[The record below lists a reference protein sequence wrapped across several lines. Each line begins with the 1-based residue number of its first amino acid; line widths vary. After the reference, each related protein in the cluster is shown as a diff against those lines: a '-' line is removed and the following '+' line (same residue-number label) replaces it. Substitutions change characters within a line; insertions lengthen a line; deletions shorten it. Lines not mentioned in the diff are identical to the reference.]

1 MSARHEFFALFTVPS
16 NAGMCTKSIY
26 CLINLILTPV
36 LLIGRSYYIYIL
48 PCIGSFFHFL
58 FLKCL
63 QACGCVKSCYKPF
76 TDPEFPPNNKSL
88 GNDDLHKWARLSQ
101 MVVKHRSGRDAPAD
115 CLFNDSISAKDIAQG
130 AMGDCWLMAAIATLC
145 ERPALISNCF
155 VTRAFNPF
163 GKYKIRLFDQSKNKF
178 VILTID
184 DYVPVNPTTLKPMY
198 SHLITNEI
206 WPLLLEKAYAK
217 LKGSY
222 EKLNGGLPLD
232 AMRTLTGYSG
242 EHIIL
247 SNDKKSNEASFKK
260 LQYYFNS
267 GCLIAAGSKGQ
278 DKSRTEGRDKVKGSI
293 VGGHAYSVLAIKSP
307 TLTTAPVHLLKLR
320 NPWLEIMIV

>member
-1 MSARHEFFALFTVPS
+1 MGGARTEFFSLFTVPKD
-16 NAGMCTKSIY
+16 AGHFTKCFYLLLNIA
-26 CLINLILTPV
+26 LTPL
-36 LLIGRSYYIYIL
+36 LLIGRSIYIFIL
-48 PCIGSFFHFL
+48 PCFGSFL
-58 FLKCL
+58 KSMCLKCV
-63 QACGCVKSCYKPF
+63 QACGCVKMCWKPF
-76 TDPEFPPNNKSL
+76 VDPEFPPNRKSL
-88 GNDDLHKWARLSQ
+88 GNNDPHKWYRLSQ
-101 MVVKHRSGRDAPAD
+101 MKVPHRSGRIAPAD
-115 CLFNDSISAKDIAQG
+115 CLFNDSISASDVAQG

-155 VTRAFNPF
+155 ITRTFNPF
-163 GKYKIRLFDQSKNKF
+163 GRYKIRLYDTSKNKF

-184 DYVPVNPTTLKPMY
+184 DHVPVDPTTLKPIY
-198 SHLITNEI
+198 SHLMSNEI

-222 EKLNGGLPLD
+222 QSLSGGLPLD

-242 EHIIL
+242 EHLIL
-247 SNDKKSNEASFKK
+247 SGDKKTKEATFKK

-278 DKSRTEGRDKVKGSI
+278 DKTRTEGRDKVEGSI

-307 TLTTAPVHLLKLR
+307 MLTTDTVHLLKLR
-320 NPWLEIMIV
+320 NPW